1 MLLFTNIE
9 MITSRS
15 LNLGTETAFS
25 VLAKANDLA
34 RSGKDIINLG
44 IGQPDFSTPEHIVEA
59 GIKALRDGHH
69 GYTQASG
76 IPKLRE
82 AVSFD
87 LYRRHNLEISSENIL
102 IVPGGKVIIFFSSML
117 FGEPGKEILYPN
129 PGFPIY
135 ESAIRFSG
143 ARPVPYQLK
152 EELNFS
158 FKAENI
164 LEKINKK
171 TSLIIINSPSNPTGG
186 IIPKNELDKLVIG
199 LENHNH
205 VTIMSDEIYDQF
217 CFGEIPFTTMLSYE
231 SIRDRLIILNGW
243 SKTYAMTGWRLGY
256 GIFPSKIYEAAE
268 KLAVNVH
275 SCVNASAQ
283 HAALEALNGPQDC
296 VSFMNNEFKKRANLM
311 FKKLQKING
320 IRVNNPQGAF
330 YCFPNVSSYNLN
342 SSDLQNLL
350 LEQTGVAGI
359 AGTSFGKF
367 GEGFLRFSCANSEDS
382 INKAMDKFSNF
393 VNKL

>member
-1 MLLFTNIE
+1 MLK
-9 MITSRS
+9 MITNRS

-25 VLAKANDLA
+25 VLARANKLA
-34 RSGKDIINLG
+34 EQGKEIINLG
-44 IGQPDFSTPEHIVEA
+44 IGQPDFLTPEHIVEA

-82 AVSFD
+82 AVCTD
-87 LYRRHNLEISSENIL
+87 IYKRHNVEISPENIL

-117 FGEPGKEILYPN
+117 LGDHNREILYPN

-143 ARPVPYQLK
+143 AKPVPYRLS
-152 EELNFS
+152 EEIGFS
-158 FKAENI
+158 FSADDI
-164 LEKINKK
+164 LSKINEK

-186 IIPKNELDKLVIG
+186 VIPKNEIDKLIEG
-199 LENHNH
+199 LEKFPN
-205 VTIMSDEIYDQF
+205 TMLMSDEIYDQF
-217 CFGEIPFTTMLSYE
+217 CFGKINFTSILKYP

-256 GIFPSKIYEAAE
+256 GIFPDALIEAAD

-283 HAALEALNGPQDC
+283 FAAMEALNGPQDC
-296 VSFMNNEFKKRANLM
+296 VTSMNSAFKMRSKIM
-311 FKKLQKING
+311 FEELNKLELISCND
-320 IRVNNPQGAF
+320 PQGAF
-330 YCFPNVSSYNLN
+330 YCFPNISKLNLSSLEFQNKLLN
-342 SSDLQNLL
+342 
-350 LEQTGVAGI
+350 ETGVAAI
-359 AGTSFGKF
+359 AGTSFGEY
-367 GEGFLRFSCANSEDS
+367 GEGYLRFSCASSETS
-382 INKAMDKFSNF
+382 IRKAIE
-393 VNKL
+393 KLSLFLSKL